1 MKILHVFKS
10 FYPYTYG
17 GIEKFIHEL
26 SNAIAK
32 KYEVEIHILA
42 MGKKNQTIYKGLYT
56 LHFAKTNLN
65 IASTTFSF
73 SAIKKFKELTK
84 QVDIIHYHFPYP
96 YADLLHIIC
105 RPNKSYIV
113 TYHSDIIKQKRL
125 MMLYKPL
132 MRKFLK
138 GAKYILPTSPNYLE
152 TSETLKEIQTPKK
165 VIPMSLNQED
175 YGIYTE
181 EKNPTESSMSLS
193 KCDPESQKHDKI
205 VSNSCEMLNQVQHDS
220 SVAVTPNTGLE
231 STTSSVIPERDLKSA
246 TTVIPGSDPEPLSAK
261 ENYLYWEN
269 NIGFEKFFIY
279 IGGLRYYK
287 GLDVLIDAM
296 QEQDY
301 PLVIVGDGDQKELLE
316 QKVKQNNLQNVKF
329 LGALDDKD
337 KLSLLKLSYALVL
350 PSNIRTEAFGLVL
363 LEASIYSK
371 PMITCEIGT
380 GTTFVNIDKQT
391 GLVAKPNDSQ
401 DLTKK
406 LKELWQDEQKA
417 QEYGANAKARF
428 DDIFSL
434 DKMVVSYKSVY
445 DEVVQNDH

>member
-26 SNAIAK
+26 SIATAK
-32 KYEVEIHILA
+32 KYHVEIHILA
-42 MGKKNQTIYKGLYT
+42 MGKENQTIDKDFYT

-73 SAIKKFKELTK
+73 SAIKKFKELAK

-96 YADLLHIIC
+96 YADLLQTMC
-105 RPNKSYIV
+105 RANKPYIV

-132 MRKFLK
+132 MKRFLN

-152 TSETLKEIQTPKK
+152 TSETLREIKVPKK
-165 VIPMSLNQED
+165 VIPMSLNKSD
-175 YGIYTE
+175 YNIDE
-181 EKNPTESSMSLS
+181 ENYKYWQQKLNFRDTRFREYDNSIVITNS
-193 KCDPESQKHDKI
+193 DPEY
-205 VSNSCEMLNQVQHDS
+205 S
-220 SVAVTPNTGLE
+220 SE
-231 STTSSVIPERDLKSA
+231 
-246 TTVIPGSDPEPLSAK
+246 TTVIPDSDPESPLYNQ
-261 ENYLYWEN
+261 NYSHWKN

-279 IGGLRYYK
+279 IGALRYYK

-296 QEQDY
+296 QGQDY
-301 PLVIVGDGDQKELLE
+301 PLVIVGDGYQKELLE
-316 QKVKQNNLQNVKF
+316 QKVKLNKLQNVKF
-329 LGALDDKD
+329 FGALDDKD

-363 LEASIYSK
+363 LEASMFAK

-380 GTTFVNIDKQT
+380 GTTFVNINKQT

-401 DLTKK
+401 DLAEK

-434 DKMVVSYKSVY
+434 NKMVVGYKSVY
-445 DEVVQNDH
+445 NEVIESGVK

>member
-26 SNAIAK
+26 SIATAK
-32 KYEVEIHILA
+32 KYDVEIHILA
-42 MGKKNQTIYKGLYT
+42 MGKKNQTMHKDFYT
-56 LHFAKTNLN
+56 LYFAKTNLN

-73 SAIKKFKELTK
+73 SAIKKFKELAK

-96 YADLLHIIC
+96 YADLLQTIC
-105 RPNKSYIV
+105 RPNKPYIV

-152 TSETLKEIQTPKK
+152 TSEILKQIQAPKK
-165 VIPMSLNQED
+165 VIPMSLNKSD
-175 YGIYTE
+175 YNIDE
-181 EKNPTESSMSLS
+181 
-193 KCDPESQKHDKI
+193 
-205 VSNSCEMLNQVQHDS
+205 
-220 SVAVTPNTGLE
+220 
-231 STTSSVIPERDLKSA
+231 
-246 TTVIPGSDPEPLSAK
+246 
-261 ENYLYWEN
+261 ENYLYWKK
-269 NIGFEKFFIY
+269 NIGFEKFFIH

-296 QEQDY
+296 QGEDY
-301 PLVIVGDGDQKELLE
+301 PLVIIGDGDQKELLE

-329 LGALDDKD
+329 VGALDDKD

-363 LEASIYSK
+363 LEAGMFAK

-380 GTTFVNIDKQT
+380 GTTFVNIDKVT
-391 GLVAKPNDSQ
+391 GLVAKPNDNQ
-401 DLTKK
+401 DLARK
-406 LKELWQDEQKA
+406 LKELWQDDQKA

-428 DDIFSL
+428 DDVFSL
-434 DKMVVSYKSVY
+434 DKMFVSYKSVY

>member
-26 SNAIAK
+26 SIATAK
-32 KYEVEIHILA
+32 KYNVEIHILA
-42 MGKKNQTIYKGLYT
+42 MGKENQTIDKDFYT

-73 SAIKKFKELTK
+73 SAIKKFKELAK

-96 YADLLHIIC
+96 YADLLQTIC
-105 RPNKSYIV
+105 RLKKPYIV

-132 MRKFLK
+132 MKRFLN

-152 TSETLKEIQTPKK
+152 TSETLREIKVPKK
-165 VIPMSLNQED
+165 VIPMSLNKSD
-175 YGIYTE
+175 YNIDE
-181 EKNPTESSMSLS
+181 ENYKYWQQKLNFRDTRLREYDNSIVITNS
-193 KCDPESQKHDKI
+193 DPESP
-205 VSNSCEMLNQVQHDS
+205 LYNQ
-220 SVAVTPNTGLE
+220 
-231 STTSSVIPERDLKSA
+231 
-246 TTVIPGSDPEPLSAK
+246 
-261 ENYLYWEN
+261 NYSHWKN

-279 IGGLRYYK
+279 IGALRYYK

-296 QEQDY
+296 QGQDY
-301 PLVIVGDGDQKELLE
+301 PLVIVSDGNQKELLE

-329 LGALDDKD
+329 VGALDDKD
-337 KLSLLKLSYALVL
+337 KISLLKLSYALVL

-363 LEASIYSK
+363 LEASMFAK

-380 GTTFVNIDKQT
+380 GTTFVNINKQT

-401 DLTKK
+401 DLAKK

-445 DEVVQNDH
+445 DEVIDSGVK